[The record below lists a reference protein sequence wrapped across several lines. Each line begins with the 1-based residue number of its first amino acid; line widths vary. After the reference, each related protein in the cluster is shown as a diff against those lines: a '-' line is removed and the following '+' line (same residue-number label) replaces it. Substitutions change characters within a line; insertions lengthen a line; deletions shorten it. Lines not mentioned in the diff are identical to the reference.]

1 MSHERRTRVCL
12 LVETYH
18 PVIGGGETQARAL
31 AAGLGA
37 FGIDMRVITR
47 RSDVAFAAH
56 EIIDGVS
63 VRRLGPA
70 GPGHLKKWIML
81 PGLFIELLR
90 TARRDDVLL
99 VCGYRVLGIAA
110 LPAGGLLR
118 QCVVLKGDNSGEMSG
133 NYFKAGASRLGLAGA
148 PRLVAAFI
156 ALRNRLLHRADVFVS
171 LSGDMRAELLANGV
185 PEARIATIPNSV
197 DAARF
202 AGRSARGKMAAR
214 TALGLPENGLIVL
227 FTGRLLE
234 SKGVLDLVHAWA
246 ALAADYPTAR
256 LVIVG
261 SGQGLMHDCEAEL
274 HRLIIARGLD
284 QSVVTTG
291 LVRNVE
297 DYLAAADI
305 FAFPTTDEA
314 FGISLAEAMAA
325 GLAAVATRVGGI
337 KDIVEPETNGLLIEP
352 GDRAA
357 LEAALRRLLGDDALR
372 IRLGTAATTTVEKRY
387 TTEAVLRRYASL
399 LDGLTTTPEGRQSL
413 PTAASPSPA
422 AASTSHVAV
431 PEGLREIEGQ
441 GD

>member
-1 MSHERRTRVCL
+1 MSHQRRTRVCL

-37 FGIDMRVITR
+37 FGIDMRVVTR
-47 RSDVAFAAH
+47 RSDAAFAAH
-56 EIIDGVS
+56 EIIDGVP

-70 GPGHLKKWIML
+70 GPGHLKKWAML

-90 TARRDDVLL
+90 TARLDDVLL

-110 LPAGGLLR
+110 LPAGKLLGKR
-118 QCVVLKGDNSGEMSG
+118 VVLKADNNGEMSG
-133 NYFKAGASRLGLAGA
+133 DYFKAGARKLGLAGA
-148 PRLVAAFI
+148 PRLIAGFI
-156 ALRNRLLHRADVFVS
+156 ALRNRLLRRADAFVS
-171 LSGDMRAELLANGV
+171 LSSDMQAELLAHGV

-202 AGRSARGKMAAR
+202 ARRSAPDKLAVR
-214 TALGLPENGLIVL
+214 TALGLPEDGLVVL

-234 SKGVLDLVHAWA
+234 SKGVLDLVRVWA
-246 ALAADYPTAR
+246 ALAPDHPTAR

-274 HRLIIARGLD
+274 HTLIATRGLG

-291 LVRNVE
+291 FVRNVE
-297 DYLAAADI
+297 DYIAAADI

-314 FGISLAEAMAA
+314 FGISLIEAMAA
-325 GLAAVATRVGGI
+325 GLAVVATRVGGI

-352 GDRAA
+352 GDRCGA
-357 LEAALRRLLGDDALR
+357 RDR
-372 IRLGTAATTTVEKRY
+372 
-387 TTEAVLRRYASL
+387 
-399 LDGLTTTPEGRQSL
+399 
-413 PTAASPSPA
+413 PSPPARRRRA
-422 AASTSHVAV
+422 AHPARRH
-431 PEGLREIEGQ
+431 GHGH
-441 GD
+441 G